1 MKLLV
6 YSLLVFICLQCNAQ
20 SSNAI
25 TIGNADSIYSNILH
39 EKRKV
44 WVSMPDTTS
53 PDGIFYPQRYPV
65 VYLLDGD
72 ENHFAQVALML
83 RQFGGGGG
91 NLGFPQMILVGIPNT
106 DRTRDLSPTHVASS
120 PALDSYSAEHSGGG
134 ENFLSFIEKELMPHI
149 DSTYSTAPYRVLVGH
164 SLGGLMAVYSMI
176 NHSKLFNAYLA
187 IDPSMWWDN
196 QAILKQFISA
206 LPGNNFE
213 GKSLFIAIANT
224 MQQGMDTAQ
233 VQHDTAFNSLHIRSI
248 LQLAHT
254 IKAGTQSNLQ
264 FGYKYYGDYGHD
276 GVELLGEYDG
286 LQALF
291 AFYNYSFDYG
301 AFFNPSYN
309 GDTLLAEHYKL
320 LSKRMGYTVSPPE
333 QFISALA
340 HQLTDMKQFDRA
352 YYFLQMN
359 INNYPNSAISY
370 SNMGHYY
377 VEKADKQKAIALYKT
392 SLSLRHDADVQNAL
406 TKLEQS
412 K

>member
-6 YSLLVFICLQCNAQ
+6 YSLLIFICLQGNAQ
-20 SSNAI
+20 SSNTI
-25 TIGNADSIYSNILH
+25 TIGNAASIYSNILH

-65 VYLLDGD
+65 VYLLDAD
-72 ENHFAQVALML
+72 ETHFAQVAVML
-83 RQFGGGGG
+83 RKLGGGSG
-91 NLGFPQMILVGIPNT
+91 NLSFPQMILVGIPNT

-120 PALDSYSAEHSGGG
+120 PALDSFSAAHSGGG
-134 ENFLSFIEKELMPHI
+134 ENFLAFIEKELIPHI
-149 DSTYSTAPYRVLVGH
+149 DAAYPAAPYRVLIGH
-164 SLGGLMAVYSMI
+164 SLGGLMAVYAMV
-176 NHSKLFNAYLA
+176 NHPNLFNGYLA
-187 IDPSMWWDN
+187 IDPSLWWDN
-196 QAILKQFISA
+196 QAILKQAENA
-206 LPGNNFE
+206 LSNIAEN
-213 GKSLFIAIANT
+213 KSLFIAIANT

-248 LQLAHT
+248 LQLVHT
-254 IKAGTQSNLQ
+254 IKPGTQSKLQ

-291 AFYNYSFDYG
+291 AFYGYAFPYG
-301 AFFNPSYN
+301 EFFNPQYK
-309 GDTLLAEHYKL
+309 GDTLLAAHYKSV
-320 LSKRMGYTVSPPE
+320 SKRMGYTVTPPE
-333 QFISALA
+333 QFISAVA
-340 HQLTDMKQFDRA
+340 HQLIDMKQFERA

-377 VEKADKQKAIALYKT
+377 VEKADKQKAIAFYKK

>member
-1 MKLLV
+1 MKPLV

-83 RQFGGGGG
+83 RKFGGGGG
-91 NLGFPQMILVGIPNT
+91 NLSFPQMILVGIPNT

-120 PALDSYSAEHSGGG
+120 PALDSFSAAHSGGG
-134 ENFLSFIEKELMPHI
+134 ENFLAFIEKELAPHI
-149 DSTYSTAPYRVLVGH
+149 DAAYPTAPYRVLIGH
-164 SLGGLMAVYSMI
+164 SLGGLMAVYAMV
-176 NHSKLFNAYLA
+176 NHPNLFNGCLA

-224 MQQGMDTAQ
+224 MQKDMDTLQ
-233 VQHDTAFNSLHIRSI
+233 VQRDTAFNSLHIRSI
-248 LQLAHT
+248 LQLVHT
-254 IKAGTQSNLQ
+254 IKSNSQNKLQ
-264 FGYKYYGDYGHD
+264 FGYKYYADYGHD

-291 AFYNYSFDYG
+291 AFYGYAFPYG
-301 AFFNPSYN
+301 EFFNPQYK
-309 GDTLLAEHYKL
+309 GDTLLAAHYKSV
-320 LSKRMGYTVSPPE
+320 SKRMGYTVTPPE
-333 QFISALA
+333 QFISAVA
-340 HQLTDMKQFDRA
+340 HQLIDMKQFERA

-359 INNYPNSAISY
+359 INNYSKSAMSY
-370 SNMGHYY
+370 SNMGFYY
-377 VEKADKQKAIALYKT
+377 EAKGDKQNAIHFYKESLALRY
-392 SLSLRHDADVQNAL
+392 DADI
-406 TKLEQS
+406 QS
-412 K
+412 KLKQLEKL